1 MGDHVSARP
10 DESQPEKLWTSSFLL
25 LWQGQLVSI
34 FGDVVY
40 SIALGFW
47 ILAETGSTVLMGS
60 LLAAS
65 MLPRILVSPVAGVV
79 VDRLDRRW
87 LMIWMDGIRGAA
99 VVAVGAAAFAGL
111 LQVWMVFAAGIIIGL
126 CGAFF
131 FPAVSSV
138 IPDITAKSRVVQANS
153 VFSMLQSGGNIVG
166 NSAGGV
172 LFKVLG
178 APILFLFNGL
188 SYLISAGC
196 LVFAK
201 VPVVA
206 HVHER
211 PHFTADLRNGLSFV
225 WKIRGLRY
233 LILIAAIIN
242 FLANMA
248 IMLFLPFYQKNPV
261 LGPVKY
267 GIAMAFFTG
276 GMFLGLAFT
285 ALVKIPP
292 ARRFVLFQ
300 ICGISSFA
308 LLAVFPFVRFF
319 PLSIALLSVAGL
331 TNAFLN
337 VFIMSVM
344 QLAVPQDMRGKVFA
358 LMGMVTQG
366 LTPIAFALGGVIA
379 VFIPLPVLISACFG
393 TVVFVGLPFMFMA
406 SFRRFI
412 NFDPAKDTV
421 ESVR

>member
-1 MGDHVSARP
+1 
-10 DESQPEKLWTSSFLL
+10 
-25 LWQGQLVSI
+25 
-34 FGDVVY
+34 
-40 SIALGFW
+40 
-47 ILAETGSTVLMGS
+47 
-60 LLAAS
+60 
-65 MLPRILVSPVAGVV
+65 
-79 VDRLDRRW
+79 
-87 LMIWMDGIRGAA
+87 
-99 VVAVGAAAFAGL
+99 
-111 LQVWMVFAAGIIIGL
+111 
-126 CGAFF
+126 
-131 FPAVSSV
+131 
-138 IPDITAKSRVVQANS
+138 
-153 VFSMLQSGGNIVG
+153 MLQSGGNIVG
-166 NSAGGV
+166 NSAGGI
-172 LFKVLG
+172 LFKALG

-196 LVFAK
+196 LLFAK
-201 VPVVA
+201 VPRVA
-206 HVHER
+206 HVQER

-276 GMFLGLAFT
+276 GMFLGMAFT
-285 ALVKIPP
+285 AIVKIPP

-308 LLAVFPFVRFF
+308 FLAVFPFVRIF
-319 PLSIALLSVAGL
+319 PLSIALLTVAGL

>member
-1 MGDHVSARP
+1 MSQGVSSRL
-10 DESQPEKLWTSSFLL
+10 DEQRPEKLWTSSFLL

-40 SIALGFW
+40 AIALGFW
-47 ILAETGSTVLMGS
+47 ILAETGSTILMGS
-60 LLAAS
+60 LMAAS
-65 MLPRILVSPVAGVV
+65 MLPRILVSPVAGVI
-79 VDRLDRRW
+79 VDRFDRRT
-87 LMIWMDGIRGAA
+87 LMIWMDIMRGVA
-99 VVAVGAAAFAGL
+99 VVSVGVAAFAGFL
-111 LQVWMVFAAGIIIGL
+111 HVWMVFAAGVIIGL

-138 IPDITAKSRVVQANS
+138 IPDITAKSRIVQANS
-153 VFSMLQSGGNIVG
+153 VFSMLQTGGNIVG

-172 LFKVLG
+172 LFKVVG
-178 APILFLFNGL
+178 APFLFLFNGL
-188 SYLISAGC
+188 SYLFSAGS
-196 LVFAK
+196 LLFAK
-201 VPVVA
+201 VPRVP
-206 HVHER
+206 HVQER
-211 PHFTADLRNGLSFV
+211 KHFTADLRNGLSFV

-242 FLANMA
+242 FLASMA
-248 IMLFLPFYQKNPV
+248 IMLILPFYQKDPV

-267 GIAMAFFTG
+267 GIAMALFTG
-276 GMFLGLAFT
+276 GMFLGMALT
-285 ALVKIPP
+285 AIVKIHP

-300 ICGISSFA
+300 ICGISSFSC
-308 LLAVFPFVRFF
+308 LAVFPFVGTF
-319 PLSIALLSVAGL
+319 PLAISLLAFAGFANSI
-331 TNAFLN
+331 LN

-379 VFIPLPVLISACFG
+379 AFIPLPLLISACFG